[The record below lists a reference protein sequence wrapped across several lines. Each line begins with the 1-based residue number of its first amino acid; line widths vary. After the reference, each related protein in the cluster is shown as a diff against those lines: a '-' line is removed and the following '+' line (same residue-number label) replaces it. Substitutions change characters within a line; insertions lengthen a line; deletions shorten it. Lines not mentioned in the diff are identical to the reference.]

1 MRKRKEIPARVKLTD
16 CVECK
21 QPFVNPVMDES
32 HEAEGDMWF
41 VVLRCGNCMY
51 VRELL
56 ITQARADEFDT
67 DLAAYERRVIEFL
80 KGMMQESMEDYV
92 NRFARALDAD
102 AILAEDF

>member
-21 QPFVNPVMDES
+21 QPFAYPIMDES
-32 HEAEGDMWF
+32 HEAENDMWF
-41 VVLRCGNCMY
+41 VVLRCGNCFY

-67 DLAAYERRVIEFL
+67 DVATYERMMRVFL
-80 KGMMQESMEDYV
+80 KLMEKESMEDYV
-92 NRFARALDAD
+92 NRFARALEVD

>member
-21 QPFVNPVMDES
+21 QPFVNPIMDES
-32 HEAEGDMWF
+32 HEAAGDMWF
-41 VVLRCGNCMY
+41 VVLRCGNCMH

-56 ITQARADEFDT
+56 VTQARADEFDD
-67 DLAAYERRVIEFL
+67 DLQTYERKVLVYL
-80 KGMMQESMEDYV
+80 KLMEKEAMEDYV
-92 NRFARALDAD
+92 NRVARALEVD